1 MQASAKRAPRAP
13 RQPDRY
19 KVAVVFINDYSTKP
33 TTVPGREPEQNP
45 MHYRGCSTFARARML
60 VNDKYGAASTAPKIS
75 LAIIYSLEKPAN
87 SPPVAVW
94 TIEKEWNNDVNN
106 FQGTQGRSLPPAAAQ

>member
-1 MQASAKRAPRAP
+1 MSYPKSATKKPSTQRD
-13 RQPDRY
+13 PDRY

-33 TTVPGREPEQNP
+33 TTVQGREPEQNP
-45 MHYRGCSTFARARML
+45 MHYRGCSTFARARTL
-60 VNDKYGAASTAPKIS
+60 INDKYGAASAAPRIS

-94 TIEKEWNNDVNN
+94 TIEKEWNNDVNQ
-106 FQGTQGRSLPPAAAQ
+106 F